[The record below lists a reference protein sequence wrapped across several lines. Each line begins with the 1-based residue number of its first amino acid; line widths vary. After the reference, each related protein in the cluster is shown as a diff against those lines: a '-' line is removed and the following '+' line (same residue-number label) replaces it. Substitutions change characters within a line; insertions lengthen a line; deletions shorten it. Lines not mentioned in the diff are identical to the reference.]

1 MNLIG
6 NKLFLFNVIQWQTTY
21 FIKLRVGNSNW
32 SISEQPYKHDLW
44 YSGLLLCISGL
55 LLCIFWPIVV
65 HFLAYCCAFSG
76 LFLCISGLLL
86 CISKDQKNVLT
97 HFILTLDESKF
108 CRSYSV
114 CSEAHHIFFKYRLSV
129 EKVVNGFPVISLL
142 INIKHMIDL
151 SRSYFWDKAKPS
163 E

>member
-44 YSGLLLCISGL
+44 YSGLLLCIFWPIVVHFLAYCCAFLAYCCAFVLAYCCAFSG

-76 LFLCISGLLL
+76 LLL
-86 CISKDQKNVLT
+86 CIFWPIVVHFWPIVVHFLVYCCAFLT
-97 HFILTLDESKF
+97 YCCAFLAY
-108 CRSYSV
+108 C
-114 CSEAHHIFFKYRLSV
+114 CA
-129 EKVVNGFPVISLL
+129 FPRTW
-142 INIKHMIDL
+142 KM
-151 SRSYFWDKAKPS
+151 F
-163 E
+163 